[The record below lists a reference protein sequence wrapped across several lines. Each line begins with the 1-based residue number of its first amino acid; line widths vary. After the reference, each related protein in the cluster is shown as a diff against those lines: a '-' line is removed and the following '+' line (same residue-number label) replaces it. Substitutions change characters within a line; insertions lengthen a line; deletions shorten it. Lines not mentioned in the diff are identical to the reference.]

1 MLASNPGRIN
11 YSMRPGFE
19 ASVMEAM
26 LELAE
31 CVLNLLHAALTRVAN
46 LLWLTALYNAAGN

>member
-1 MLASNPGRIN
+1 MITLANL
-11 YSMRPGFE
+11 RPGFE

-31 CVLNLLHAALTRVAN
+31 CVLNILHAALLRKHG
-46 LLWLTALYNAAGN
+46 WLTFSGLQFPIKVVR